1 MDSPYFERGESIIL
15 TTDRVSI
22 NSAQY
27 DVLLTTRY
35 LILVDVRYA
44 RFQPQK
50 IPLLAILSV
59 KGGKTSTGDLVITLY
74 FSDTSLTGS
83 GQMNLI
89 FSQYPGEQRDRERDE
104 WLKNLMECIVAVRQ
118 DAIGSKTITPEQGV
132 GIRPVTRH
140 TIAPEIQ
147 PPHTTVI
154 DNHPEPVELSIIHD
168 EPVSPAPEEPVEVV
182 SVTDAIHPEG
192 NPIEENADKNI
203 TDSEP
208 QTLPDTSESPTS
220 PEEPIEPIGDEDVTP
235 PDVMRPEEE
244 QDLIKDTE
252 PLTLPKTSESTA
264 SLEEPVEPIGDEDVT
279 PPDAMPPEEEQDIV
293 TDSEPLTL
301 PKTSESTASLEEPV
315 EPICDEDVTFPD
327 AMPLEEEQDIV
338 TDTEPH
344 SLPKTS
350 ESTASLEEPVEPI
363 GSEDVTPPDGILPEE
378 EQDIIIDSEPQ
389 TLHEYS
395 DSQASLEE
403 PVEPLG
409 DEGVTPPDVILPE
422 EEQDT
427 TIPDTLSSVLSE
439 SSESPTSPEEPAE
452 LIRILQATHPE
463 VTPTEDEPKKTSSTY
478 PSDPQEQAIVELT
491 TESEEAEA
499 SETIPG
505 ERSEP
510 GEPGTQPPADI
521 PPDTPGSP
529 PSPVVFRNL
538 HKAIIIAI
546 VILILGITGAM
557 VLYPDY
563 LTSPEKGI
571 FPVQNPAIPE
581 TTVPAPS
588 SQLTPAPTQIVIPQT
603 GVWVRVNYSQNYRG
617 RLGNPGSLREVTG
630 SGDRFY
636 QVDEKNR
643 LVQVQIYKTDNT
655 GNMLTVEMYR
665 NSEIIHR
672 RSTTS
677 PMGVIEFL
685 IDAETGNPPGIITP
699 GITQTAPPGSN
710 QTSAAGNLTVPV
722 LGTGTRQVIN
732 QSVSDAGNQTV
743 SGGQTLY
750 F

>member
-1 MDSPYFERGESIIL
+1 MESPYFERGESIIL

-35 LILVDVRYA
+35 LILVDVRYSQ
-44 RFQPQK
+44 FQPQK

-104 WLKNLMECIVAVRQ
+104 WLKNLMERIVGVRQ
-118 DAIGSKTITPEQGV
+118 ETIGSKTITPEQGI

-140 TIAPEIQ
+140 TIAPEMQ

-168 EPVSPAPEEPVEVV
+168 EPVPPAPEEPVEVV
-182 SVTDAIHPEG
+182 SVTDATRPEVT
-192 NPIEENADKNI
+192 PIEEKSDKII
-203 TDSEP
+203 TDTEP
-208 QTLPDTSESPTS
+208 QTLPETSESS
-220 PEEPIEPIGDEDVTP
+220 
-235 PDVMRPEEE
+235 
-244 QDLIKDTE
+244 
-252 PLTLPKTSESTA
+252 A
-264 SLEEPVEPIGDEDVT
+264 SLEEPVVPIGDEDVT
-279 PPDAMPPEEEQDIV
+279 PPDAMPPEEEQDLI
-293 TDSEPLTL
+293 TDSEPHTL
-301 PKTSESTASLEEPV
+301 QERSESPASLEE
-315 EPICDEDVTFPD
+315 
-327 AMPLEEEQDIV
+327 Q
-338 TDTEPH
+338 
-344 SLPKTS
+344 
-350 ESTASLEEPVEPI
+350 VEPI
-363 GSEDVTPPDGILPEE
+363 GDKDVTPPDAMPPEE

-395 DSQASLEE
+395 ESSASLEE
-403 PVEPLG
+403 QVEPIG
-409 DEGVTPPDVILPE
+409 SEGVTHPDGILPE

-427 TIPDTLSSVLSE
+427 TIPDTLSSDLLE
-439 SSESPTSPEEPAE
+439 SSEFPTSPEEPAE
-452 LIRILQATHPE
+452 LVRILQATHPE
-463 VTPTEDEPKKTSSTY
+463 VTPTEDEPEKTSSTY
-478 PSDPQEQAIVELT
+478 LSAPQEQAIVELT
-491 TESEEAEA
+491 TEREEAEA

-529 PSPVVFRNL
+529 PSPVVFRDL

-546 VILILGITGAM
+546 VILILGIAGAM

-588 SQLTPAPTQIVIPQT
+588 TQMTSALTQVVIPQT

-636 QVDEKNR
+636 QVGEKNR

-665 NSEIIHR
+665 NGEIIHR

-677 PMGVIEFL
+677 PMGVIELL

-699 GITQTAPPGSN
+699 GITQTTPPGSN
-710 QTSAAGNLTVPV
+710 QTSAAGNQTVPDP
-722 LGTGTRQVIN
+722 GTGTRQVIN
-732 QSVSDAGNQTV
+732 QSISDTV
-743 SGGQTLY
+743 
-750 F
+750 